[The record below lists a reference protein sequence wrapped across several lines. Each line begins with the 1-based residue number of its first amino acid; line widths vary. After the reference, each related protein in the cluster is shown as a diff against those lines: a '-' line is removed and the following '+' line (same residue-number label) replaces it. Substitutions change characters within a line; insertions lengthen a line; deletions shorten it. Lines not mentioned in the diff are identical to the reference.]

1 MRVLLIGSGGR
12 EHAIGWKLVQSPLLE
27 RLVSVPGNPG
37 LDELGDVVSDVNP
50 TDPTAVVQ
58 LCEDRRIDLVII
70 GPEAPLA
77 AGVADALRAANLP
90 VFGPNAAGAMLET
103 SKSFANEVMAAAQV
117 PTSQSVTFTD
127 REAATLHIEE
137 MEGPYVVKADGLASG
152 KGVLVTQSMDEAI
165 HWVEACFDGRFGS
178 AGETVVIEE
187 HLEGR
192 EASIFFVCS
201 RGEAIPLEAARDY
214 KRLEDGGEGP
224 NTGGMGS
231 YSPPTDLPDD
241 LIDWTTTRV
250 ALPVLEELARRSI
263 DYTGFLYVGLMLTA
277 EGPKVL
283 EFNVRLGDP
292 ETEVL
297 MPRLE
302 SDLLVLL
309 NAAATVGLTGQA
321 IEWNELAAVDV
332 VLASPG
338 YPDRPETGLA
348 IIGLDKVNEAL
359 VFHAGTR
366 HAETGT
372 ITSGGR
378 VLNVVGVADTIE
390 QARAE
395 AYAAANL
402 IQFRGKQFRT
412 DIAAPVTDAQ
422 EAET

>member
-1 MRVLLIGSGGR
+1 M
-12 EHAIGWKLVQSPLLE
+12 A
-27 RLVSVPGNPG
+27 
-37 LDELGDVVSDVNP
+37 
-50 TDPTAVVQ
+50 TAH
-58 LCEDRRIDLVII
+58 
-70 GPEAPLA
+70 
-77 AGVADALRAANLP
+77 
-90 VFGPNAAGAMLET
+90 
-103 SKSFANEVMAAAQV
+103 V
-117 PTSQSVTFTD
+117 PTSQSVTFVD
-127 REAATLHIEE
+127 REAAMLHLEE

-152 KGVLVTQSMDEAI
+152 KGVLVTSALGEAI
-165 HWVEACFDGRFGS
+165 DWVDACFNGRFGN
-178 AGETVVIEE
+178 AGETLVIEE
-187 HLEGR
+187 YLEGR
-192 EASIFFVCS
+192 EASLFFVCAQ
-201 RGEAIPLEAARDY
+201 GEAIPLEAARDY
-214 KRLEDGGEGP
+214 KRLGDGGQGP

-231 YSPPTDLPDD
+231 YSPVTDLPED

-250 ALPVLEELARRSI
+250 ALPVLAELARRNI
-263 DYTGFLYVGLMLTA
+263 DYTGFLYVGLMLTND
-277 EGPKVL
+277 GPKVL

-292 ETEVL
+292 ETQVL

-309 NAAATVGLTGQA
+309 NAAATVGLMGQTVA
-321 IEWNELAAVDV
+321 WNDLAAVDV

-378 VLNVVGVADTIE
+378 VLNVVGVADTVE
-390 QARAE
+390 QARSE

-412 DIAAPVTDAQ
+412 DIAARFTGTEDR
-422 EAET
+422 ETT